1 MRLICTLDDQKKGL
15 ELSSYLA
22 SEGIENQ
29 LEIVSNTDWGSA
41 DYGNIICR
49 IWANDEDLFEKG
61 MQIANEFLN
70 DPENPRFKIK
80 KSEKS
85 LEFPFFDE
93 LNREDKIIPINSQA
107 NAKTPNLPQKPRAIL
122 TSYIFLICALVYLI
136 SAFTMPQFKTS
147 PPKDIP
153 LTPLYTPQINKELMY
168 DYPHA
173 YELIDRLEKAYGF
186 EKLKNPETLPKD
198 GQYLLKQFYET
209 PYWHGFYSG
218 IINYYKKGDSLWPTA
233 PMFEKIQEGEVWRLV
248 TPIFL
253 HSDIFHIFFNMV
265 WLLALGR
272 QIEERIGKLRYI
284 FIILIMA
291 IFSNTAQYLMGGAN
305 FIGISGVLCG
315 MLTFIW
321 FRQKRAGWE
330 GYQLHPSTMGF
341 VTFFI
346 LFMFSLQLISFLLEM
361 FSTTEYSV
369 GIANTAHLSGALC
382 GIILARFRCFSWI
395 PKHK

>member
-1 MRLICTLDDQKKGL
+1 MRLICTLNDQKKGL
-15 ELSSYLA
+15 DLSSYLG

-29 LEIVSNTDWGSA
+29 LEIVNNSDWGSPN
-41 DYGNIICR
+41 YGNITCR
-49 IWANDEDLFEKG
+49 IWANDEDQFERG
-61 MQIANEFLN
+61 MQMAQDFLS
-70 DPENPRFKIK
+70 DPENPRFKVK
-80 KSEKS
+80 KADK
-85 LEFPFFDE
+85 LDFPFFDE
-93 LNREDKIIPINSQA
+93 LNRENKEVPLNPATSTNISKKNSG
-107 NAKTPNLPQKPRAIL
+107 IL
-122 TSYIFLICALVYLI
+122 TTALFIICALIYLV
-136 SAFTMPQFKTS
+136 SALTMPALNTS
-147 PPKDIP
+147 PPKDLP
-153 LTPLYTPQINKELMY
+153 LTPLYSPQINKELMY
-168 DYPHA
+168 DYPYA
-173 YELIDRLEKAYGF
+173 YDLIDKLEKAYGI

-209 PYWHGFYSG
+209 PYWQGFYSK
-218 IINYYKKGDSLWPTA
+218 IVDYYKTGQALWPIRA
-233 PMFEKIQEGEVWRLV
+233 PLFEKIQAGEIWRLV

-272 QIEERIGKLRYI
+272 QIEERIGKLRYVL
-284 FIILIMA
+284 IILIMA
-291 IFSNTAQYLMGGAN
+291 IFSNTAQYLMGGSN
-305 FIGISGVLCG
+305 FIGFSGVLCG

-361 FSTTEYSV
+361 FSSAQYSV

-382 GIILARFRCFSWI
+382 GIILARFNFFAWL
-395 PKHK
+395 PQHK